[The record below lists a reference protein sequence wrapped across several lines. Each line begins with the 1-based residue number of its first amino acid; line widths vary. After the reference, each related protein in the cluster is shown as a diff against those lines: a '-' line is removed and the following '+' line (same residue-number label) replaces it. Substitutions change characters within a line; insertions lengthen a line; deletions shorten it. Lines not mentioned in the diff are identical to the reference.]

1 MALVSINPYS
11 GKIIGQYV
19 ESGDPEIDRAISFA
33 SDSFN
38 TWKNTPFS
46 QRNTLMLKTAGILRQ
61 HVERHSEIITLEMG
75 KPIAEARK
83 EVEKCAWVCEYYAAE
98 AGNFLR
104 QETMASDA
112 YSSYVC
118 YEPLGVILGIM
129 PWNFP
134 FWQVFRFAV
143 PAIMAGNTV
152 VLKHASNVQGCAV
165 DIEEVFKIAGL
176 LQGVFTNLPIGSAR
190 IASAIEHPLVKA
202 ISLTGG
208 EEAGRHVAGIAG
220 KSIKKTVLEL
230 GGNNAFIVLEDANLE
245 LAINTGIQARM
256 LNAGQS
262 CISAKRFIVH
272 RSLFERFV
280 SLFGHRLKDLKTGD
294 PMDPE
299 TEMGPLSS
307 EQQALK
313 VRDQVER
320 SIAMGAKLITGGIQK
335 NAFFTPTL
343 LTEVKPGMP
352 VFDEEVFG
360 PVVPVTVFQDT
371 GEAIRLANLSKF
383 GLGVSVFTNDLK
395 NVGALVHAF
404 DDGAVFINELVKSDP
419 RLPFGGTKYSGYGR
433 ELGIHGI
440 REFVNV
446 KTVYIKKSG

>member
-1 MALVSINPYS
+1 MALISINPYS
-11 GKIIGQYV
+11 GKIIGEFAEFSEHEINRTISAAS
-19 ESGDPEIDRAISFA
+19 ESFE
-33 SDSFN
+33 
-38 TWKNTPFS
+38 TWKITSFS
-46 QRNTLMLKTAGILRQ
+46 HRNKFMLKAADTLR
-61 HVERHSEIITLEMG
+61 HNLEKYSEIITFEMG
-75 KPIAEARK
+75 KPISESRK
-83 EVEKCAWVCEYYAAE
+83 EIEKCAWVCEYYASRAE
-98 AGNFLR
+98 NFLMR
-104 QETMASDA
+104 ETVASDA
-112 YSSYVC
+112 YLSYVC
-118 YEPLGVILGIM
+118 YEPLGIILGIM

-143 PAIMAGNTV
+143 PTIMAGNTV
-152 VLKHASNVQGCAV
+152 VLKHASNVQGCARC
-165 DIEEVFKIAGL
+165 IEEIFTKAGFPR
-176 LQGVFTNLPIGSAR
+176 GVYKNLVIGSANITR
-190 IASAIEHPLVKA
+190 AIEHPMVKA

-208 EEAGRHVAGIAG
+208 EDAGRHVAEIAA
-220 KSIKKTVLEL
+220 KNIKKTVLEL
-230 GGNNAFIVLEDANLE
+230 GGSNAFIILEDANME

-272 RSLFERFV
+272 RNIFEQFV
-280 SLFGHRLKDLKTGD
+280 SLFSKRLSALRMGD
-294 PMDPE
+294 PLDPK

-320 SIAMGAKLITGGIQK
+320 SITLGAKLITGGIQR
-335 NAFFTPTL
+335 NAFFMPTL
-343 LTEVKPGMP
+343 LTEVRPGMP

-360 PVVPVTVFQDT
+360 PVVPVSIVNDT
-371 GEAIRLANLSKF
+371 HEAVILANKSKF
-383 GLGVSVFTNDLK
+383 GLGVSVFTNDLNK
-395 NVGALVHAF
+395 ANALIHEF

-433 ELGIHGI
+433 ELAIHGI